1 MYENTKNRLIATIAY
16 QKAKNSKEKEIT
28 IKEFNQFFRLNDYM
42 KNSQKE
48 EKIQKIKNLFIH
60 ETEFKKIIEI
70 ISNNLK
76 KEESNAKWYI

>member
-1 MYENTKNRLIATIAY
+1 
-16 QKAKNSKEKEIT
+16 
-28 IKEFNQFFRLNDYM
+28 M

-60 ETEFKKIIEI
+60 ETEFKKIIEK

-76 KEESNAKWYI
+76 KEESNAK